1 MSATLHRHDFGP
13 ASEWRDDLLCFDRL
27 AELVQAYL
35 GCEAA
40 VVSLKAPPR
49 AARSRSR
56 RPARR
61 CGMAVRQG
69 AEFAMPCA
77 LEPHELVDPLIAGEI
92 GMRFYAGLPLHD
104 RSGRM
109 VGTLAAMDRHPREL
123 ATDDLDALKRLAGV
137 ASELYDHQNP
147 PAPAAAPATA
157 LVSDRRG

>member
-1 MSATLHRHDFGP
+1 MTATLHRHDFGT
-13 ASEWRDDLLCFDRL
+13 AREWRDGVHSFDRL

-40 VVSLKAPPR
+40 VVSLEASRDTARP
-49 AARSRSR
+49 RSRLSA
-56 RPARR
+56 PR

-109 VGTLAAMDRHPREL
+109 VGTLAAMDRQPRSL
-123 ATDDLDALKRLAGV
+123 AAGDLDALKRLAGV
-137 ASELYDHQNP
+137 ASELYEQQNLP
-147 PAPAAAPATA
+147 VVGGAP
-157 LVSDRRG
+157 VSDRLG